1 MARPKLNRIWA
12 NQTASARRDPGDQKY
27 ITGWVSEIP
36 TYQVLNFLQWKNDT
50 TILALA
56 ERGIAEWGPD
66 VVYYK
71 SAVAWDETVGQV
83 YLATVANPRSDLAPS
98 KNSAQWQPSAINITR
113 VDYDNAKANWQAHIA
128 NVSNPHKLTAGQ
140 LSAYTKAEVDNILNQ
155 YRTLVS
161 NHANNT
167 SNPHKTTAA
176 QIGAVPVTGGTYTGQ
191 VTFQNGIIN
200 LIADGSAKFLRDE
213 TGVWIGNGTGRLG
226 LRSGSTIVPM
236 VGTSAALYKIVTE
249 NDFAQYKLQFEQ
261 RYAVPSPSFQMNG
274 IRDANIQRGPGVWNA
289 NWDIAFADDTGWTIL
304 DVVASARNYQPT
316 INPLEGAIEATLCM
330 KFRWRGAATANNGPS
345 GNRHVIGFGGS
356 SNNPQRLI
364 FVTSVSSPESR
375 YMSVYSGD
383 SGGQRTPDV
392 AVRDSAMHTAVAV
405 RRSNRN
411 ELWIDGV
418 LVAQI
423 GSTNSKP
430 LTGLNEG
437 IRINPLANLGS
448 ENRLEIA
455 DYKAWN
461 VALTPEQISTL

>member
-140 LSAYTKAEVDNILNQ
+140 LSAYTKAEVDNILSQ
-155 YRTLVS
+155 YRTLVA

-167 SNPHKTTAA
+167 NNPHKTTAA

-200 LIADGSAKFLRDE
+200 LIADGSAKFLRDD
-213 TGVWIGNGTGRLG
+213 TGVWIGNGKGRLG

-236 VGTSAALYKIVTE
+236 VGTSDALYKIVTE

-261 RYAVPSPSFQMNG
+261 RYAVPSPNFQMNG

-289 NWDIAFADDTGWTIL
+289 NWDIAFAGDTGWTIL
-304 DVVASARNYQPT
+304 DVVGSSRTYLPT
-316 INPLEGAIEATLCM
+316 VNPLEGAVECTLAM
-330 KFRWRGAATANNGPS
+330 KFRWRGAAGTDNGPV
-345 GNRHVIGFGGS
+345 GNRHVIGFGGGG
-356 SNNPQRLI
+356 PRLI
-364 FVTSVSSPESR
+364 FVTSVVSANTR
-375 YMSVYSGD
+375 YLSVYSGD
-383 SGGQRTPDV
+383 TGGVQTAVVPVLDSGL
-392 AVRDSAMHTAVAV
+392 HTAVAV
-405 RRSNRN
+405 RRATNH

-418 LVAQI
+418 LVANQ
-423 GSTNSKP
+423 SSPNTKP
-430 LTGLNEG
+430 LSGVLEG
-437 IRINPLANLGS
+437 IRVNPIANLGN